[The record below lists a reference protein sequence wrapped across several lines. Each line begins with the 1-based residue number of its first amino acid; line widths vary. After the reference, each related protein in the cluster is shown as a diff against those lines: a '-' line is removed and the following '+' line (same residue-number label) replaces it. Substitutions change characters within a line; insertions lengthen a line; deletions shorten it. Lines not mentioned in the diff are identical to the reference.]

1 MSTTS
6 APFGLKPINQFWG
19 GGVPTR
25 LGYNASGIASG
36 YTTAIFQNTPVKL
49 ATTGVIQAV
58 GSTEDFIGAFGGCIY
73 TPVGQRPQYSNQWPA
88 STVLS
93 TNTTAYATYT
103 QDPGMLYQIQ
113 ADGSLAQSSIG
124 DQANFTSVGS
134 GNTITGLST
143 ATMNSTLAGAG
154 TQAQLRVI
162 GLALEADNAWGDTY
176 VQAQVQIAAH
186 QFVSN
191 KVAI

>member
-6 APFGLKPINQFWG
+6 APFGLKPINNLWG

-25 LGYNASGIASG
+25 LGYNASGIVSG
-36 YTTAIFQNTPVKL
+36 YATALYQNTPVKL
-49 ATTGVIQAV
+49 ATTGYIQAV
-58 GSTEDFIGAFGGCIY
+58 GSTEDFIGAFGGCIF
-73 TPVGQRPQYSNQWPA
+73 TPVGGRPSYQNQWPA

-103 QDPGMLYQIQ
+103 QDPGLLYQIQ

-134 GNTITGLST
+134 GNTVTGLST

-154 TQAQLRVI
+154 TQAQLSIV

-176 VQAQVQIAAH
+176 VQAVVKIATH
-186 QFVSN
+186 QLVAN
-191 KVAI
+191 KLAV